1 MGRHFATLWESF
13 DSPKRASAIRKPLPL
28 SFPSTEAS
36 STATDPVKGPP
47 ASAAP
52 GGNPTH
58 EPEKRLAGAQNKLRA
73 ALDGLD
79 AALALHAERALE
91 TADESAEFSAMQE
104 DRSRLAQELDAATAR
119 LRAFEQANGEALARV
134 ERASEAVR
142 ALLTAD
148 KSADCGSAFSGEN

>member
-1 MGRHFATLWESF
+1 
-13 DSPKRASAIRKPLPL
+13 L

-36 STATDPVKGPP
+36 SNATDPVKAQP
-47 ASAAP
+47 ASSSPSSAP
-52 GGNPTH
+52 PGANPTH

-119 LRAFEQANGEALARV
+119 LRAFEAANGEALARV
-134 ERASEAVR
+134 ERASAAVR
-142 ALLTAD
+142 ALLAAD
-148 KSADCGSAFSGEN
+148 KSADCGAAFSEEN